1 MRMRDIEPRN
11 TFADGLSGDTFS
23 RFGRW
28 QGGKRLEIF
37 FSKSENGRGGSKI
50 ADFSVT
56 SFSHGP

>member
-11 TFADGLSGDTFS
+11 TFADGLSGNTFS

-37 FSKSENGRGGSKI
+37 FAKSENGRGGSKI